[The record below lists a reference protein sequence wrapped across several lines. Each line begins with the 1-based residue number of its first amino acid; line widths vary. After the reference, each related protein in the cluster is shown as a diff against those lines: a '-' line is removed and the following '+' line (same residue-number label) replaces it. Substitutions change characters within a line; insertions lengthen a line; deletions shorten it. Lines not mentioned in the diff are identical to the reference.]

1 MKTLKL
7 ELDFLIG
14 PIVKDVFSAS
24 KNKLITGIEVIDNDL
39 ELNELNEKAS
49 ALYSSFYEF
58 DEDEACNFNS
68 TIAKEHL
75 DELKELIQE
84 FRSKTD
90 DDIVIYTGYNPQE
103 LDYQLR
109 WLTTYDNIIIKFGRY
124 VPNCDGRYDDIL
136 GVTLASNNQFAANI
150 TKEFVENL
158 EKKEKQVDFS

>member
-24 KNKLITGIEVIDNDL
+24 KNKLVTGVEVIDNDL

-58 DEDEACNFNS
+58 DEDEACRFNS

-75 DELKELIQE
+75 DELKELITKIKNRLNALNDGSFE
-84 FRSKTD
+84 LSDMITD
-90 DDIVIYTGYNPQE
+90 
-103 LDYQLR
+103 QLR
-109 WLTTYDNIIIKFGRY
+109 
-124 VPNCDGRYDDIL
+124 
-136 GVTLASNNQFAANI
+136 
-150 TKEFVENL
+150 EL
-158 EKKEKQVDFS
+158 E

>member
-24 KNKLITGIEVIDNDL
+24 KNKLITGVEVIDNDL

-58 DEDEACNFNS
+58 DEDEACRFNS

-75 DELKELIQE
+75 DELKEIITKI
-84 FRSKTD
+84 KTRLNILND
-90 DDIVIYTGYNPQE
+90 GSFE
-103 LDYQLR
+103 LSDMITDQLR
-109 WLTTYDNIIIKFGRY
+109 
-124 VPNCDGRYDDIL
+124 
-136 GVTLASNNQFAANI
+136 
-150 TKEFVENL
+150 EL
-158 EKKEKQVDFS
+158 ER

>member
-24 KNKLITGIEVIDNDL
+24 KNKLITGVEVIDNDL

-58 DEDEACNFNS
+58 DEDEACRFNI

-75 DELKELIQE
+75 DELKELITQIKNRIINLNDGSFE
-84 FRSKTD
+84 LSDMITD
-90 DDIVIYTGYNPQE
+90 
-103 LDYQLR
+103 QLR
-109 WLTTYDNIIIKFGRY
+109 
-124 VPNCDGRYDDIL
+124 
-136 GVTLASNNQFAANI
+136 
-150 TKEFVENL
+150 EL
-158 EKKEKQVDFS
+158 EW

>member
-24 KNKLITGIEVIDNDL
+24 KNKLVTGVEVIDNDL

-58 DEDEACNFNS
+58 DEDEACRFNS

-75 DELKELIQE
+75 DELKELIIKIKNRLNILNDGSFE
-84 FRSKTD
+84 LSDMITD
-90 DDIVIYTGYNPQE
+90 
-103 LDYQLR
+103 QLR
-109 WLTTYDNIIIKFGRY
+109 
-124 VPNCDGRYDDIL
+124 
-136 GVTLASNNQFAANI
+136 
-150 TKEFVENL
+150 EL
-158 EKKEKQVDFS
+158 EW

>member
-24 KNKLITGIEVIDNDL
+24 KNKLITGVEVIDNDL

-58 DEDEACNFNS
+58 DEDEACRFDS

-75 DELKELIQE
+75 VELKELITKI
-84 FRSKTD
+84 KTRLNILND
-90 DDIVIYTGYNPQE
+90 GSFE
-103 LDYQLR
+103 LSDMITDQLR
-109 WLTTYDNIIIKFGRY
+109 
-124 VPNCDGRYDDIL
+124 
-136 GVTLASNNQFAANI
+136 
-150 TKEFVENL
+150 EL
-158 EKKEKQVDFS
+158 ER

>member
-24 KNKLITGIEVIDNDL
+24 KNKLVTGVEVIDNDL

-58 DEDEACNFNS
+58 DEDEACRFNS

-75 DELKELIQE
+75 DELKELIIKIKNRLNILNDGSFE
-84 FRSKTD
+84 LSDMITD
-90 DDIVIYTGYNPQE
+90 
-103 LDYQLR
+103 QLR
-109 WLTTYDNIIIKFGRY
+109 
-124 VPNCDGRYDDIL
+124 
-136 GVTLASNNQFAANI
+136 
-150 TKEFVENL
+150 EL
-158 EKKEKQVDFS
+158 E

>member
-58 DEDEACNFNS
+58 DEDEACRFNS

-75 DELKELIQE
+75 DELKEIITKI
-84 FRSKTD
+84 KTRLNILND
-90 DDIVIYTGYNPQE
+90 GSFE
-103 LDYQLR
+103 LSDMITDQLR
-109 WLTTYDNIIIKFGRY
+109 
-124 VPNCDGRYDDIL
+124 
-136 GVTLASNNQFAANI
+136 
-150 TKEFVENL
+150 EL
-158 EKKEKQVDFS
+158 ER

>member
-1 MKTLKL
+1 MKTLKF

-24 KNKLITGIEVIDNDL
+24 KNKLITGIEVIDNYL

-75 DELKELIQE
+75 DELKELITKIKNRLNILNDGSFE
-84 FRSKTD
+84 LSDMITD
-90 DDIVIYTGYNPQE
+90 
-103 LDYQLR
+103 QLR
-109 WLTTYDNIIIKFGRY
+109 
-124 VPNCDGRYDDIL
+124 
-136 GVTLASNNQFAANI
+136 
-150 TKEFVENL
+150 EL
-158 EKKEKQVDFS
+158 ER

>member
-24 KNKLITGIEVIDNDL
+24 KNKLVTGVEVIDNDL

-58 DEDEACNFNS
+58 DEDEACRFNS

-75 DELKELIQE
+75 DELKELITKINNRLNILNDGSFE
-84 FRSKTD
+84 LSDMITD
-90 DDIVIYTGYNPQE
+90 
-103 LDYQLR
+103 QLR
-109 WLTTYDNIIIKFGRY
+109 
-124 VPNCDGRYDDIL
+124 
-136 GVTLASNNQFAANI
+136 
-150 TKEFVENL
+150 EL
-158 EKKEKQVDFS
+158 E